1 MWTSTKCTV
10 CRRKQRAPQLAMCS
24 ACDLSYLE
32 SNVAA
37 GPAGMSTFD
46 QLEWAAKRAYHSGRL
61 AGLGKAHREDLKQR
75 AQE

>member
-10 CRRKQRAPQLAMCS
+10 CRRKQRAPQLAW
-24 ACDLSYLE
+24 
-32 SNVAA
+32 AA
-37 GPAGMSTFD
+37 G
-46 QLEWAAKRAYHSGRL
+46 RAYHSGRL